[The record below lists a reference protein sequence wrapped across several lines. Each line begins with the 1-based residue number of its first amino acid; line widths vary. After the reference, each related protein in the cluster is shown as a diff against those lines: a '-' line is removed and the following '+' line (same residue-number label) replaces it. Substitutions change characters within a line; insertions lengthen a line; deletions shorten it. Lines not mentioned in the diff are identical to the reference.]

1 MEFIEN
7 QLFSLNVNGF
17 PQLVHHLK
25 SDNPIISPITI
36 EWQKEKCDLLG
47 IQFQKQTEQHSSLAG
62 QVLGNFEPWRSA
74 SITGDGNCLFRCLSK
89 VISGS
94 EEDHAKLRGEICRYM
109 LGEGKEEISWYFS
122 QVLSTTPA
130 EYLGQSAMYVAGTWG
145 SDVEL
150 MAASALLKTDIY
162 VANRIYRTPD
172 SLIPEVRWSRIC
184 ASNDNSEDCAIYI
197 TNYHDHYEPVTT
209 MMNSLTPTFYKD
221 DKSDQIINID

>member
-7 QLFSLNVNGF
+7 QLVSINVNEF
-17 PQLVHHLK
+17 PQLVIHHLK
-25 SDNPIISPITI
+25 SDNSIISPITI
-36 EWQKEKCDLLG
+36 EWQKVKCDLLG
-47 IQFQKQTEQHSSLAG
+47 IQFQQQTDQHSSLEG
-62 QVLGNFEPWRSA
+62 QVLGNFEHWRPA

-109 LGEGKEEISWYFS
+109 LDEGKDEISWYFS

-130 EYLGQSAMYVAGTWG
+130 EYLTA
-145 SDVEL
+145 
-150 MAASALLKTDIY
+150 
-162 VANRIYRTPD
+162 
-172 SLIPEVRWSRIC
+172 
-184 ASNDNSEDCAIYI
+184 
-197 TNYHDHYEPVTT
+197 NYHDYYEPVTA